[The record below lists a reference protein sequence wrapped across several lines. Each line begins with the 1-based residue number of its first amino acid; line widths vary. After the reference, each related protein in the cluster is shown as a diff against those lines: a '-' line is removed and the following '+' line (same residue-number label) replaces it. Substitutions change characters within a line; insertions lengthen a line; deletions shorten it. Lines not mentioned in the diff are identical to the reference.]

1 MTTKKWSKNAHLNY
15 TFQGSG
21 TIWFCLPPSKST
33 GLQGWVPQWSNFLV
47 SNLFEAFRRCRVR
60 KESREKISNLAES
73 KEKLC
78 YESHDEG
85 KGWEEMVN

>member
-1 MTTKKWSKNAHLNY
+1 M
-15 TFQGSG
+15 QGARRE
-21 TIWFCLPPSKST
+21 
-33 GLQGWVPQWSNFLV
+33 QGRN
-47 SNLFEAFRRCRVR
+47 
-60 KESREKISNLAES
+60 SNLAES